1 MMRLLRVSLVGGS
14 APNPPGFFRFFSARM
29 GAFVLWSWGAA
40 VVLPPRPVPA
50 AAPVARVAS
59 QQSPIPSDGGRLII
73 NPSARALN
81 EKAANGD
88 SPLNF
93 VSHAWGSPHPEPVTA
108 RRLCACGI
116 KLPCGAFLSS
126 DIRPSRAG
134 FFCMARLQ
142 AQFLLDPQAQAA
154 MKHVSRSLQPAQQN
168 RTEAH
173 LRIAFIHRPPPAA
186 RDRRSR

>member
-14 APNPPGFFRFFSARM
+14 APKPPGFFRFFSARM

-93 VSHAWGSPHPEPVTA
+93 VSHAWGSPQTTA
-108 RRLCACGI
+108 LSRLLLPFLPQLPHTRFHHATI
-116 KLPCGAFLSS
+116 LSTQPHKLLPMSS
-126 DIRPSRAG
+126 S
-134 FFCMARLQ
+134 
-142 AQFLLDPQAQAA
+142 
-154 MKHVSRSLQPAQQN
+154 
-168 RTEAH
+168 
-173 LRIAFIHRPPPAA
+173 
-186 RDRRSR
+186 

>member
-14 APNPPGFFRFFSARM
+14 APKPPGFFRFFSARM

-93 VSHAWGSPHPEPVTA
+93 VSHAWGSPQTTA
-108 RRLCACGI
+108 LSRLLLPFLPQLPHTRFHHETQPTNCYPCRRAKVFPMSPAGQRTDGSRPRSAGTGTDATGVPTSLR
-116 KLPCGAFLSS
+116 LS
-126 DIRPSRAG
+126 
-134 FFCMARLQ
+134 
-142 AQFLLDPQAQAA
+142 
-154 MKHVSRSLQPAQQN
+154 
-168 RTEAH
+168 
-173 LRIAFIHRPPPAA
+173 
-186 RDRRSR
+186 

>member
-14 APNPPGFFRFFSARM
+14 APKPPGFFRFFSARM

-93 VSHAWGSPHPEPVTA
+93 VSHAWGSPQALPRTPIP
-108 RRLCACGI
+108 RCLR
-116 KLPCGAFLSS
+116 KLLKF
-126 DIRPSRAG
+126 SRIPHN
-134 FFCMARLQ
+134 L
-142 AQFLLDPQAQAA
+142 
-154 MKHVSRSLQPAQQN
+154 
-168 RTEAH
+168 
-173 LRIAFIHRPPPAA
+173 
-186 RDRRSR
+186 

>member
-14 APNPPGFFRFFSARM
+14 APKPPGFFRFFSARM

-93 VSHAWGSPHPEPVTA
+93 VSHAWGSPQPLLPSPASSCPFFHNFPTPVFTMRQYSQPSPTNCYPCRRA
-108 RRLCACGI
+108 KVFPVSPAGQGTVRWNAFANGRLCPVQSPGPTPLWLNTSI
-116 KLPCGAFLSS
+116 
-126 DIRPSRAG
+126 
-134 FFCMARLQ
+134 
-142 AQFLLDPQAQAA
+142 LL
-154 MKHVSRSLQPAQQN
+154 M
-168 RTEAH
+168 
-173 LRIAFIHRPPPAA
+173 
-186 RDRRSR
+186 

>member
-14 APNPPGFFRFFSARM
+14 APKPPGFFRFFSARM

-93 VSHAWGSPHPEPVTA
+93 VSHAWGSPQYTPGGGWGVSFGFQDFEKWKWTGAGGLRVV
-108 RRLCACGI
+108 RLYV
-116 KLPCGAFLSS
+116 
-126 DIRPSRAG
+126 R
-134 FFCMARLQ
+134 
-142 AQFLLDPQAQAA
+142 LDPAGQGDAFGTKGAA
-154 MKHVSRSLQPAQQN
+154 KGLTRK
-168 RTEAH
+168 
-173 LRIAFIHRPPPAA
+173 AF
-186 RDRRSR
+186 